1 MVGEAHGHAADC
13 WPSGRGPSSLGLW
26 RTGGV
31 SATIDV
37 NRVWVGR
44 WWGSPLASFQA
55 ETLDG
60 VPWSEWAF
68 PGHNCAPDRQ
78 DPRWGGRA
86 VRGLWFVALPRSG
99 DGFNPEWIN
108 QGPSAVPRELT
119 AQETPLGP
127 FELATNAPF
136 PSLPCSEISR
146 LFTFHRSLVLD
157 CPPLAPPRHSGTPD
171 ALSSAST

>member
-1 MVGEAHGHAADC
+1 MIRPQGPRANVPLEVLEEPDEAMVGEAHGHAADC

-44 WWGSPLASFQA
+44 WRGPPLASFQA

-68 PGHNCAPDRQ
+68 PGHGCAPDRQ

-99 DGFNPEWIN
+99 GWV
-108 QGPSAVPRELT
+108 QPRVD
-119 AQETPLGP
+119 Q
-127 FELATNAPF
+127 
-136 PSLPCSEISR
+136 
-146 LFTFHRSLVLD
+146 
-157 CPPLAPPRHSGTPD
+157 SG
-171 ALSSAST
+171 ALSSAKGTHRPGNAPRSL

>member
-68 PGHNCAPDRQ
+68 PGH
-78 DPRWGGRA
+78 G
-86 VRGLWFVALPRSG
+86 
-99 DGFNPEWIN
+99 
-108 QGPSAVPRELT
+108 
-119 AQETPLGP
+119 
-127 FELATNAPF
+127 
-136 PSLPCSEISR
+136 
-146 LFTFHRSLVLD
+146 
-157 CPPLAPPRHSGTPD
+157 
-171 ALSSAST
+171 